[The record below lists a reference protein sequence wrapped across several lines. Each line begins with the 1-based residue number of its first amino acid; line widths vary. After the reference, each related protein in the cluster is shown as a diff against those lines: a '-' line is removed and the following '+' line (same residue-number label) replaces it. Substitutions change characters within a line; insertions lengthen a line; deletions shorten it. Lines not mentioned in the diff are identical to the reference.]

1 MAEHRPTGL
10 LAVWLHVPPEHED
23 EFNAWYNTEHI
34 QQITSIPGFIN
45 GRRYM
50 ALESVPKY
58 LALYELHDE
67 TITAG
72 SEFQH
77 VLANPTPWSARMRDF
92 YQGYRIRNTYRLLF
106 VSGEGPAK
114 DAPYVYIVKTDI
126 PADIESDFNEWYN
139 NEHIPALASV
149 PGCYRAR
156 RFLAVDGQPK
166 YMAVYEL
173 ENPEVIK
180 GTAWAKAR
188 DTAWTEKIRPH
199 VQNLDRRVYQLILPA
214 KK

>member
-1 MAEHRPTGL
+1 MADIRPMGL
-10 LAVWLHVPPEHED
+10 LAVWLHVPPKHED

-50 ALESVPKY
+50 ALEGVPKY

-72 SEFQH
+72 GEFQS
-77 VLANPTPWSARMRDF
+77 VMANPTPWSARMRGF
-92 YQGYRIRNTYRLLF
+92 YRDDRIRNTYRRLCTTGEAPGEEAPF
-106 VSGEGPAK
+106 V
-114 DAPYVYIVKTDI
+114 YVVKTDI
-126 PADIESDFNEWYN
+126 PKDIEADFNAWY
-139 NEHIPALASV
+139 EHEHVPALASV
-149 PGCYRAR
+149 PGCLRAR
-156 RFLAVDGQPK
+156 RFLAIDGQPK

-173 ENPEVIK
+173 ANPDVIK
-180 GTAWAKAR
+180 SAAWAKAR

-199 VQNLDRRVYQLILPA
+199 MQNLDRRAYHLILPA
-214 KK
+214 K

>member
-1 MAEHRPTGL
+1 VADIRPMGL
-10 LAVWLHVPPEHED
+10 LAVWLHVPPERED

-58 LALYELHDE
+58 LALYELHNE

-72 SEFQH
+72 GEFQY
-77 VLANPTPWSARMRDF
+77 VMANPTPWSARMLGF
-92 YQGYRIRNTYRLLF
+92 YRAYRIRNTYRLLF
-106 VSGEGPAK
+106 TAGEAPGK
-114 DAPYVYIVKTDI
+114 DAPFVYIVKTDI
-126 PADIESDFNEWYN
+126 PADIEVDFNDWYDK
-139 NEHIPALASV
+139 EHVPALASV
-149 PGCYRAR
+149 PGCLRAR

-166 YMAVYEL
+166 YMAVYDL

-180 GTAWAKAR
+180 SAAWANAR
-188 DTAWTEKIRPH
+188 DTAWTEQIRPH
-199 VQNLDRRVYQLILPA
+199 MQNLEHRVYQLILPA
-214 KK
+214 K

>member
-1 MAEHRPTGL
+1 MAEHRPAGL

-50 ALESVPKY
+50 ALQGVPKY

-77 VLANPTPWSARMRDF
+77 VLANPTSWSARMRDF
-92 YQGYRIRNTYRLLF
+92 YQAYRIRNTYRLIF
-106 VSGEGPAK
+106 TAGDAPEK
-114 DAPYVYIVKTDI
+114 DAPYVYIGKSDI
-126 PADIESDFNEWYN
+126 AAASEQEFNEWYN
-139 NEHIPALASV
+139 QEHAPALASV
-149 PGCYRAR
+149 PGCFRVR
-156 RFLAVDGQPK
+156 RFLAVDGRPK
-166 YMAVYEL
+166 HTAVCEL
-173 ENPEVIK
+173 EHPDVLK
-180 GTAWAKAR
+180 SAAWAKASY
-188 DTAWTEKIRPH
+188 TAWTEKLRPYR
-199 VQNLDRRVYQLILPA
+199 QNRERRLYQLILPA
-214 KK
+214 K

>member
-1 MAEHRPTGL
+1 MAEHRPMGL
-10 LAVWLHVPPEHED
+10 LAVWLHVPPERED

-34 QQITSIPGFIN
+34 RQITGIPGFIN

-50 ALESVPKY
+50 ALEGVPKY

-72 SEFQH
+72 GEFQH
-77 VLANPTPWSARMRDF
+77 VLTNPTPWSARMRDL

-106 VSGEGPAK
+106 TAGQAPAT
-114 DAPYVYIVKTDI
+114 DAPYVYVVKTDI
-126 PADIESDFNEWYN
+126 PASLEADFNEWYN
-139 NEHIPALASV
+139 KEHAPALASV
-149 PGCYRAR
+149 PGCLRAR

-173 ENPEVIK
+173 ENPDVVK
-180 GTAWAKAR
+180 STAWAEAR
-188 DTAWTEKIRPH
+188 DTTWTEDIRPH
-199 VQNLDRRVYQLILPA
+199 LHNLDRRVYQLILPA
-214 KK
+214 K

>member
-1 MAEHRPTGL
+1 
-10 LAVWLHVPPEHED
+10 
-23 EFNAWYNTEHI
+23 
-34 QQITSIPGFIN
+34 
-45 GRRYM
+45 M
-50 ALESVPKY
+50 ALEGLPKY

-72 SEFQH
+72 SEFQD

-92 YQGYRIRNTYRLLF
+92 YQAYRLRNTYRLLF
-106 VSGEGPAK
+106 TSGESPAK

-126 PADIESDFNEWYN
+126 AADIEPEFNEWYN
-139 NEHIPALASV
+139 KEHVPALASV

-156 RFLAVDGQPK
+156 RFLAADGQPK
-166 YMAVYEL
+166 YMALYEL

-188 DTAWTEKIRPH
+188 DTTWTEKIRPH
-199 VQNLDRRVYQLILPA
+199 MQNLDRRVYQLILSA
-214 KK
+214 K

>member
-1 MAEHRPTGL
+1 MPESQPMGL
-10 LAVWLHVPPEHED
+10 LAVWLHVPPERED

-34 QQITSIPGFIN
+34 QQITSIPGFID

-50 ALESVPKY
+50 ALEGVPKY

-77 VLANPTPWSARMRDF
+77 VLTNPTPWSARMRDF

-106 VSGEGPAK
+106 TAGQAAAK

-126 PADIESDFNEWYN
+126 PASIEPDFNEWYN
-139 NEHIPALASV
+139 KEHVPALASV
-149 PGCYRAR
+149 PGCLRAR

-180 GTAWAKAR
+180 GTAWAEAR

-199 VQNLDRRVYQLILPA
+199 MHNLERWVYQLILAA
-214 KK
+214 K